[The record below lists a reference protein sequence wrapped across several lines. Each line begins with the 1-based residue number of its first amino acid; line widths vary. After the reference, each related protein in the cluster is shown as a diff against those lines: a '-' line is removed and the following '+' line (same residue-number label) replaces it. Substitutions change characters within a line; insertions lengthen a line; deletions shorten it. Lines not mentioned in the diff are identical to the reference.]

1 MTTEEIKRYTD
12 DDEVIEM
19 VEECLKQI
27 DESGSC
33 ESKYELAALL
43 ERIHNKNLD
52 EEVFKLYKEASE
64 GSMNP
69 AALLNL
75 AVLYDKGKGCKRDIA
90 KSFACCYEAVKMGNL
105 DAEVYLAQIFKD
117 DSNELALYW
126 AEHAG
131 NQNNPQALMI
141 AGDLL
146 YRLATKRRNAQKYHD
161 AATRYYQKA
170 ASLGIPDAKGENR
183 LLEKVKRVLRW

>member
-1 MTTEEIKRYTD
+1 MTIEEIKRYTD
-12 DDEVIEM
+12 EGEVIEM
-19 VEECLKQI
+19 VEECLK
-27 DESGSC
+27 SGSC
-33 ESKYELAALL
+33 ESKHELATLL

-105 DAEVYLAQIFKD
+105 DAEVYLAQIFRD

-141 AGDLL
+141 AGDLMD
-146 YRLATKRRNAQKYHD
+146 RLATKRRNAQKYHD

-170 ASLGIPDAKGENR
+170 ASLGIADAKGKTT
-183 LLEKVKRVLRW
+183 LLGKVRRALRW